1 MKHNWSQMLIN
12 QWIEGPPATRLRA
25 LFTGRVIVNDRW
37 YYHSRRAAQ
46 GSASNN
52 FSIAAFGQ

>member
-1 MKHNWSQMLIN
+1 MGRGSACN
-12 QWIEGPPATRLRA
+12 PPTRA
-25 LFTGRVIVNDRW
+25 FYWAAQGFIVNDRW